1 MRENGPLLSRVVD
14 PPGTKGGPRAGNFPG
29 PPKNTFCPGWSHD
42 PGQKD
47 LFCPGWWLHPGQKG
61 APIYVPSSSAFLQH
75 LGTVLDL
82 LRRRPRAPSTSPTI
96 PERRPSSA
104 ACTPRSPWTTT
115 PPGRSP
121 VRRRPS
127 PVPPRLRRPVLHS
140 AVEFPR
146 RRCPPSRADHLPGFA
161 SRHRT
166 RSWGSEA
173 RSRPA
178 TTSPTSSVERRRRIS
193 TPAILHCSILHFRPS
208 VSTTLPP

>member
-1 MRENGPLLSRVVD
+1 LSRVE
-14 PPGTKGGPRAGNFPG
+14 PRPGTKDPFVPG
-29 PPKNTFCPGWSHD
+29 RGFTRDKRG
-42 PGQKD
+42 
-47 LFCPGWWLHPGQKG
+47 L
-61 APIYVPSSSAFLQH
+61 PIYVPSSSAFLQH

-82 LRRRPRAPSTSPTI
+82 LRRRPRAPSTSPTFR
-96 PERRPSSA
+96 ERRPSSA
-104 ACTPRSPWTTT
+104 TSTPRLPWRTT

-127 PVPPRLRRPVLHS
+127 PVPPRLRRPGLHS

-161 SRHRT
+161 SRRRT
-166 RSWGSEA
+166 CSWGSEA